1 MKKKTISLGLVVV
14 MIITTVLSGVVS
26 KDKNV
31 SAAQAPKTLKMPII
45 IYDHLSDNL
54 LFEYDL
60 NNQFSNN
67 LSLENITE
75 LLGQDAG
82 KGLVED
88 TLGENGRPVYKQKVV
103 EKVASLVKSYM
114 ENTYYSNGTD
124 LYKKIYTQITKKQN
138 KKTVATLGDY
148 NSTKAKFDKGAGVDD
163 IKSCMD
169 YAYYRLNNFW
179 CETNNQVSKK
189 TNAYSTLQLDLIN
202 NLYRSS
208 NDYEINYDPEN
219 KLISQ
224 NSNNLLSQ
232 EVGFYPLDKNVLKN
246 HSDLTA
252 PFGTEMYNKYD
263 KKNHNYHF
271 SMKAKCQFLYKKSD
285 NLKFK
290 FSGDDDV
297 YLFIDNKLALDIGG
311 AHLKRSEVLNVNEVA
326 KKLGLIDGEVYSF
339 DFFYM
344 ERHTTDSNIMIETNM
359 ILEQAD
365 AKTEVVYK
373 NNGKTLTQYDSLNV
387 GENIDVE
394 YILTAGND
402 KMGNMKFVDDTL
414 GVTIGKDTLS
424 LNGKDLNVSDKIK
437 VEVKDKNG
445 NVKDSFFIDKQDLT
459 DNKKVKEFLDKFNG
473 VKLNKEDK
481 ITVSGISKKINYDS
495 VAQSNLNVEITAD
508 LKKYT
513 DNGTIEETP
522 TDIPVTPSTNI
533 VIPRNEI
540 AADFDLKFVDS
551 NGKAFEGNLKRGT
564 KVFEEYNVT
573 AKSDNM
579 KDMTIVD
586 KNGFKITK
594 EGLIIPE
601 GYFVEDSLTFS
612 LVDKNNKEIDKVS
625 ISKADLKN
633 GNASAVFE
641 KLYGN
646 NQWIMNNGDS
656 IVISGMYKEMDNSGV
671 EADATATLSG
681 PIPNYDKNNNKL
693 SVEWKKV
700 TLKDRDQLSP
710 LKLLNVKFIADKHGI
725 VRGDVNQEV
734 EYESSVS
741 SVPTP
746 ISDKGYEFLGWEK
759 TVSQGVSI
767 SENPSSEI
775 ILEDTLFTAKF
786 GPLSYNYIVKYVDE
800 EGNPLLPEKH
810 ADKKKYGEP
819 VVEMAEEIEGYAVD
833 SNKKEITIDV
843 ENNEIV
849 FVYKKKIYNVKFTTD
864 GNGVIDGK
872 KDYKV
877 KYDETV
883 EKTPNE
889 IANEGY
895 TFNGWTKKTK
905 NEEIAVEDPSKEHIK
920 EDTVF
925 IAHYVIN
932 EYDYTVRYVDENGNS
947 LINDVT
953 KKAKYNTDVTEE
965 PVEIEGYEKSDK
977 AKTIKIKTK
986 DNLIIFVYKQKEIE
1000 TPPETTTEEPTTEQ
1014 PTTEETITE
1023 EATTEEP
1030 TTEQPT
1036 TEEQT
1041 TENADEETTSE
1052 NKITKYVDYQ
1062 IKKNNYTSDGNGYKA
1077 PSSYVSTSTI
1087 SPKTGYE
1094 STWKGIVAGI
1104 AMSAVAGAAGVFGVI
1119 KKKKYN

>member
-67 LSLENITE
+67 LSLENMTE

-202 NLYRSS
+202 NLYRFS

-326 KKLGLIDGEVYSF
+326 KKLGLKDGEVYSF

-437 VEVKDKNG
+437 VEVKDKNR
-445 NVKDSFFIDKQDLT
+445 NVRDSFFIDKQDLT

-473 VKLNKEDK
+473 VKLNKEDT
-481 ITVSGISKKINYDS
+481 ITVSGISKK
-495 VAQSNLNVEITAD
+495 
-508 LKKYT
+508 
-513 DNGTIEETP
+513 
-522 TDIPVTPSTNI
+522 
-533 VIPRNEI
+533 
-540 AADFDLKFVDS
+540 
-551 NGKAFEGNLKRGT
+551 
-564 KVFEEYNVT
+564 
-573 AKSDNM
+573 
-579 KDMTIVD
+579 
-586 KNGFKITK
+586 
-594 EGLIIPE
+594 
-601 GYFVEDSLTFS
+601 
-612 LVDKNNKEIDKVS
+612 
-625 ISKADLKN
+625 
-633 GNASAVFE
+633 
-641 KLYGN
+641 
-646 NQWIMNNGDS
+646 
-656 IVISGMYKEMDNSGV
+656 
-671 EADATATLSG
+671 
-681 PIPNYDKNNNKL
+681 
-693 SVEWKKV
+693 
-700 TLKDRDQLSP
+700 
-710 LKLLNVKFIADKHGI
+710 
-725 VRGDVNQEV
+725 
-734 EYESSVS
+734 
-741 SVPTP
+741 
-746 ISDKGYEFLGWEK
+746 
-759 TVSQGVSI
+759 
-767 SENPSSEI
+767 
-775 ILEDTLFTAKF
+775 
-786 GPLSYNYIVKYVDE
+786 
-800 EGNPLLPEKH
+800 
-810 ADKKKYGEP
+810 
-819 VVEMAEEIEGYAVD
+819 
-833 SNKKEITIDV
+833 
-843 ENNEIV
+843 
-849 FVYKKKIYNVKFTTD
+849 
-864 GNGVIDGK
+864 
-872 KDYKV
+872 
-877 KYDETV
+877 
-883 EKTPNE
+883 
-889 IANEGY
+889 
-895 TFNGWTKKTK
+895 
-905 NEEIAVEDPSKEHIK
+905 
-920 EDTVF
+920 
-925 IAHYVIN
+925 
-932 EYDYTVRYVDENGNS
+932 
-947 LINDVT
+947 
-953 KKAKYNTDVTEE
+953 
-965 PVEIEGYEKSDK
+965 
-977 AKTIKIKTK
+977 
-986 DNLIIFVYKQKEIE
+986 
-1000 TPPETTTEEPTTEQ
+1000 
-1014 PTTEETITE
+1014 
-1023 EATTEEP
+1023 
-1030 TTEQPT
+1030 
-1036 TEEQT
+1036 
-1041 TENADEETTSE
+1041 
-1052 NKITKYVDYQ
+1052 
-1062 IKKNNYTSDGNGYKA
+1062 
-1077 PSSYVSTSTI
+1077 
-1087 SPKTGYE
+1087 
-1094 STWKGIVAGI
+1094 
-1104 AMSAVAGAAGVFGVI
+1104 
-1119 KKKKYN
+1119 